1 MPLEY
6 RTAEVIVVGTGI
18 GGLAATKTYLELSP
32 QTDIVLLEKV
42 SHRNFFLFSPPS
54 SRSN

>member
-1 MPLEY
+1 MPIQY
-6 RTAEVIVVGTGI
+6 RAAEVIVVGTGI

-42 SHRNFFLFSPPS
+42 SH
-54 SRSN
+54 